1 LINYFEASIRQHI
14 RRGEH
19 LIGSI
24 PKPTQ
29 LPHEFHPLLQTCNN
43 ELVQALEE
51 LEALQEP
58 QMLLP
63 EYQPERLRRF
73 RRAVQQISLLEST
86 CVAALARHHPDDE
99 FLTRLV
105 ALISGEISYPLLSP
119 IVTSLS
125 QHYYHIYPFLNLLFV
140 PLGEGAFLLHLPDLY
155 HELAHPLLTARARY
169 NPHVKPFQGALLQSL
184 ELVFDYVLREQQTE
198 KRGRGPRAV
207 GAYLQLWEKSWIDWA
222 VEFFCDLFAIYTLG
236 PAFAWAH
243 IHLCAEGNEHPFR
256 VPLDSPSSHPANHAR
271 MQAMLYGLQLVDF
284 MSEAETIKQHWE
296 QLLEMSGAKA
306 EAEYRQCFPEQLL
319 ENIAQKAYEGI
330 YSSGFRIVSPHT
342 NQPVHVILNEAWNV
356 FWSKPKNYPIWE
368 QKAVSDLR
376 KLTERQ
382 FVV

>member
-1 LINYFEASIRQHI
+1 MGPLNSYFEASIRQHI
-14 RRGEH
+14 RRGEY

-24 PKPTQ
+24 PKPTH
-29 LPHEFHPLLQTCNN
+29 LPHEFHRLFQTCNN
-43 ELVQALEE
+43 ELVQALGE
-51 LEALQEP
+51 LEGLLKEP

-73 RRAVQQISLLEST
+73 RRAVQQISILEST
-86 CVAALARHHPDDE
+86 CVAALARHHSDDE

-125 QHYYHIYPFLNLLFV
+125 QQYYHIYPFLNLLFV

-155 HELAHPLLTARARY
+155 HELAHPLLTARY
-169 NPHVKPFQGALLQSL
+169 NPHVKPFQGALWQSL
-184 ELVFDYVLREQQTE
+184 KLAFDYVLHEQQIE
-198 KRGRGPRAV
+198 KRGRGPKAV
-207 GAYLQLWEKSWIDWA
+207 STYLQLWEKSWIDWA

-271 MQAMLYGLQLVDF
+271 MQTMLYGLHLAGYV
-284 MSEAETIKQHWE
+284 SEAQTIKQHWE

-319 ENIAQKAYEGI
+319 ENIAQKAYEGV
-330 YSSGFRIVSPHT
+330 YSSGFRIASPT
-342 NQPVHVILNEAWNV
+342 INQPVHNILNQAWDV
-356 FWSKPKNYPIWE
+356 FWSKPKNYASWE
-368 QKAVSDLR
+368 QNAVSELR
-376 KLTERQ
+376 RLTKGSL
-382 FVV
+382 